1 MTKQQIREFYRNFK
15 SQILNEI
22 QEYLDTP
29 LDNLEKINN
38 FEYQVWGDN
47 IIADF
52 IFRKKYYDLPNP
64 YFDIEKL
71 KDSYGLEWNWGK
83 NMDDQFKTPKSF
95 LRTWASGYQVIYD
108 FLKSNNP
115 QVLSFSGLSKGHD
128 NIYFGETFLKR
139 LKALLKDEYD
149 IIVDKEESVLYIINK
164 TFSHIKNEVILKRSK
179 TTSINEAIIYWKYS
193 DLHPST
199 PKNIRVK
206 NKIKQRVIQ
215 NLYFKN
221 KEL

>member
-1 MTKQQIREFYRNFK
+1 MTKQQIMEFYRKFK

-22 QEYLDTP
+22 QEYLDIP
-29 LDNLEKINN
+29 LNNIEKINN
-38 FEYQVWGDN
+38 FKYKVEGDG
-47 IIADF
+47 IVADF
-52 IFRKKYYDLPNP
+52 IFRKKYYNLPNP
-64 YFDIEKL
+64 YFDIEKSTN
-71 KDSYGLEWNWGK
+71 SYELEWKWNPD
-83 NMDDQFKTPKSF
+83 MDEQFKNPKSF

-139 LKALLKDEYD
+139 LKTLLKDEYD
-149 IIVDKEESVLYIINK
+149 IIVDKEESILYIINK
-164 TFSHIKNEVILKRSK
+164 TFSYIKNEAILKRAK
-179 TTSINEAIIYWKYS
+179 TTSLNEAIIYWKYP

-199 PKNIRVK
+199 VKNVRIK

-221 KEL
+221 NI

>member
-15 SQILNEI
+15 LQILNEI
-22 QEYLDTP
+22 QEYLDIP
-29 LDNLEKINN
+29 LDNLEKVDD
-38 FEYQVWGDN
+38 FTYMVWDKDIHAN
-47 IIADF
+47 F

-71 KDSYGLEWNWGK
+71 KDSYGLEWKWGK
-83 NMDDQFKTPKSF
+83 NMDEQFKTSKAF

-108 FLKSNNP
+108 FLKNHNP

-128 NIYFGETFLKR
+128 SIYFGETFLKR
-139 LKALLKDEYD
+139 LKTLLKDEYD
-149 IIVDKEESVLYIINK
+149 VIVDKEESVLYIINK
-164 TFSHIKNEVILKRSK
+164 VFSHIKNEAILKRSQS
-179 TTSINEAIIYWKYS
+179 TSLNEAIIYWKYP

-199 PKNIRVK
+199 IKNVRIK

>member
-1 MTKQQIREFYRNFK
+1 MTKQQIREFYRSFK
-15 SQILNEI
+15 LQILNEI
-22 QEYLDTP
+22 QEYLDIP
-29 LDNLEKINN
+29 LDNLEKTNK
-38 FEYQVWGDN
+38 FEYRVWGDN

-52 IFRKKYYDLPNP
+52 TFRKKYYNLPNP
-64 YFDIEKL
+64 YFDIGKS
-71 KDSYGLEWNWGK
+71 KDSYELEWRWNQDMNK
-83 NMDDQFKTPKSF
+83 QFKNPKSF

-108 FLKSNNP
+108 FLKDNNP

-139 LKALLKDEYD
+139 LKTLLKNEYD
-149 IIVDKEESVLYIINK
+149 IIVDKEESTLYIINK
-164 TFSHIKNEVILKRSK
+164 TFSNIKNEVILTRSNL
-179 TTSINEAIIYWKYS
+179 TSLNEAVIYWKYP

-199 PKNIRVK
+199 SKNVRIK